1 MTALLP
7 ESTAIPAATVAD
19 VVAADP
25 NVRTERAERLALM
38 AERRRAERS
47 KELVDL
53 QRERPELV
61 QAYAPADFAADAL
74 RWAV

>member
-1 MTALLP
+1 
-7 ESTAIPAATVAD
+7 
-19 VVAADP
+19 
-25 NVRTERAERLALM
+25 M